1 MSDQPNSQLDR
12 GVYWESL
19 TLIER
24 LHRQFLDLL
33 KSDLEK
39 LGYSDINNV
48 QSLILYNIGD
58 DNLTVGDLTHR
69 GYYLGS
75 NVSYNLKKLVENG
88 YLDQERSRHDRRSS
102 KVQLTEKGA
111 DLREKLAE
119 LFDTQVEQLDESSR
133 LDGDELTEM
142 IRMLKA
148 MERFWGDMTR
158 FVR

>member
-1 MSDQPNSQLDR
+1 M
-12 GVYWESL
+12 
-19 TLIER
+19 ER
-24 LHRQFLDLL
+24 
-33 KSDLEK
+33 

-102 KVQLTEKGA
+102 KVQLTDKGA
-111 DLREKLAE
+111 ALRIQLAE
-119 LFDTQVEQLDESSR
+119 LFDEQVGQLDESGR
-133 LDGDELTEM
+133 LDSVEMSEL

>member
-1 MSDQPNSQLDR
+1 MSDQPSSQLDR

-111 DLREKLAE
+111 DLRGKLAE

>member
-1 MSDQPNSQLDR
+1 MSEQQMSELDR
-12 GVYWESL
+12 ATYWDSL

-33 KSDLEK
+33 KSDLER

-102 KVQLTEKGA
+102 KVQLTDKGTV
-111 DLREKLAE
+111 LRGQLAE
-119 LFDTQVEQLDESSR
+119 LFDEQVGQLDQSGR
-133 LDGDELTEM
+133 LDGGEMAEL